1 MKIYNK
7 KTISFIII
15 FILIITIGVSSFFF
29 FRGNGKAS
37 EKDELLKVSEYAIIN
52 NEGVKIN
59 ISEKLNI
66 DKKNSEL
73 KISNIRLTEK
83 DNDTLLEGVITN
95 ISGKDILEERTI
107 KIKYVDEKGEELG
120 IIYAVIMP
128 LKSGESTAL
137 LASAT
142 SDYSNAYDF
151 IIID

>member
-1 MKIYNK
+1 MKFYNK

-29 FRGNGKAS
+29 FKGNGKAS

-59 ISEKLNI
+59 VSEKLNT
-66 DKKNSEL
+66 DKKSSEFS
-73 KISNIRLTEK
+73 ISNIRLTEK
-83 DNDTLLEGVITN
+83 DNDTLLEGTITN

-120 IIYAVIMP
+120 IVYVVIMP
-128 LKSGESTAL
+128 LKNGETTAL
-137 LASAT
+137 ITSAT

-151 IIID
+151 MIIE